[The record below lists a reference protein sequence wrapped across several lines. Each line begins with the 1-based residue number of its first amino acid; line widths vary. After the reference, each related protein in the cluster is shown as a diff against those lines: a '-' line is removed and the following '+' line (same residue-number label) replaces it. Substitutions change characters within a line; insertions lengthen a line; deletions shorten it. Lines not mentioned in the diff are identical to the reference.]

1 VNYQKYQLVVRRGPQ
16 EGQIFPLSGDLL
28 TIGRDP
34 MSDVTITDP
43 EVSRQHARL
52 TLTEEGAYEV
62 QDLGSTNGTFVD
74 GNRLG
79 GEKVRL
85 SPGQVL
91 IVGSNVT
98 MVYESAPDP
107 MATVIAARDELDF
120 GEFSRPAPA
129 QTGPLNEPEP
139 LDEPAFMDE
148 PEVVEVDLEPMPE
161 SEEPMELPELE
172 PLEPES
178 PQWPAMEE
186 ADAMSQAATD
196 RLDDADEPPPYDATI
211 IDQSYQT
218 PDVPSYQ
225 PPQAHEPQP
234 LPSFEAEDPMRTMMD
249 SGRETPPPPPRQQ
262 SVPVFEPRSTTPP
275 PPPPMDP
282 IKTGGDGGPNRNR
295 NIIIAVVV
303 VLLLCCCC
311 AVLAWFYQF
320 GGDALLQELGSS
332 GPPCHQLTA
341 GLA

>member
-1 VNYQKYQLVVRRGPQ
+1 MNYQKYQLVVRRGPQ

-34 MSDVTITDP
+34 MSDITLTDP

-52 TLTEEGAYEV
+52 TLTEDGSYEI

-85 SPGQVL
+85 SPGQVV

-98 MVYESAPDP
+98 LVYESAPDP

-120 GEFSRPAPA
+120 GEFSRPAA
-129 QTGPLNEPEP
+129 VEPEP
-139 LDEPAFMDE
+139 MDE
-148 PEVVEVDLEPMPE
+148 PEPVSMDEPDVVEVDLEPMPE
-161 SEEPMELPELE
+161 PEPMELPDLE
-172 PLEPES
+172 PLTPEPPS
-178 PQWPAMEE
+178 WPVMEE
-186 ADAMSQAATD
+186 AEDMSQAATD
-196 RLDDADEPPPYDATI
+196 RLDEAAEEPPPYDATI
-211 IDQSYQT
+211 IDESYQK
-218 PDVPSYQ
+218 PEIPSYQ

-262 SVPVFEPRSTTPP
+262 SVPVFEPRATTPP
-275 PPPPMDP
+275 PPPPVEPM
-282 IKTGGDGGPNRNR
+282 KGGGNGGGNRNR
-295 NIIIAVVV
+295 NLIIAVVAII
-303 VLLLCCCC
+303 LLCCCC
-311 AVLAWFYQF
+311 ALLYAAWIY
-320 GGDALLQELGSS
+320 GDAIIEELSFR
-332 GPPCHQLTA
+332 PVQQW
-341 GLA
+341 LAAALA